1 MPIVN
6 VALLKHPANYFV
18 VLLML
23 LLAGIGGHFLLKLG
37 GFTPSMEA
45 KDPTEKQPIDG

>member
-18 VLLML
+18 VLFML

-37 GFTPSMEA
+37 GFTPASEI
-45 KDPTEKQPIDG
+45 KDPTEKQPVEG